1 MYLSLVLGSVV
12 EAAGSVQ
19 WATLLVIVV
28 AGTVAVVVT
37 CRWAI
42 DAERDAALAPG
53 DVVER

>member
-1 MYLSLVLGSVV
+1 M

-19 WATLLVIVV
+19 WAALLVIVV

-37 CRWAI
+37 CQWGI
-42 DAERDAALAPG
+42 SAERDAAVAPG

>member
-1 MYLSLVLGSVV
+1 MLGSVV

-28 AGTVAVVVT
+28 AGTVTVVVT
-37 CRWAI
+37 CRWGIYAI
-42 DAERDAALAPG
+42 DTERDAAVAPG